1 MYSGNAPARRVG
13 TFLLNDVADAMT
25 DEGWALFDASVP
37 TAINDNKAQSIEISV
52 YPNPS
57 SGNFELSFAS
67 DYPQMVEINISNV
80 MGQNVLST
88 AFQANNGMNNIK
100 LDASELKNGL
110 YYYSVSINNHV
121 ASGKILIIE

>member
-1 MYSGNAPARRVG
+1 
-13 TFLLNDVADAMT
+13 MT
-25 DEGWALFDASVP
+25 DEGWALFDASVQWALGILPP